1 MMLIVA
7 LWLSAAAYA
16 ENPDLSP
23 LPPATLFHVGQ
34 KPHMLANDR
43 AGTIDEET
51 WKRHIMG
58 ESTNFALSPWRRGLY
73 GGKDYDT
80 LELYANLYLGSPR
93 GQKKV
98 PWMMKITVKPECL
111 KADAVTDLATDQKYL
126 TWLFENASKLAQ
138 YASICLNLKTTD
150 CRDLIVGAQATG
162 GSGREN
168 ACDDLLQDV
177 ILGTKARVVRDVEWH
192 SSWYLRDRACIE
204 KLEAGPGVLLEALA
218 GAKWT
223 EASRAG
229 SLGANGGGQGLGS
242 IALLFGALADLE
254 GEAPAALL
262 DTLRSTT
269 AASDLRMKGELEKFT
284 GPAWVK
290 EAGPALIDGY
300 RRCQKTGKMEEF
312 RAAQKAFEESLHDPA
327 LTAVQ
332 HVRKQMEKAEALQA
346 ALAALCR

>member
-1 MMLIVA
+1 MLAVA

-23 LPPATLFHVGQ
+23 LPPSTLFHVGQ
-34 KPHMLANDR
+34 KPHMLANGR

-51 WKRHIMG
+51 WNRHIMG
-58 ESTNFALSPWRRGLY
+58 DSTNFALSPWRRGLY

-98 PWMMKITVKPECL
+98 PWLMKITVKEECL
-111 KADAVTDLATDQKYL
+111 RPEAVTDLATDQKYL
-126 TWLFENASKLAQ
+126 SWLFENAARVAQ
-138 YASICLNLKTTD
+138 YASICLNLKTKD
-150 CRDLIVGAQATG
+150 CRDLIVGAQNTG
-162 GSGREN
+162 GSGRETP
-168 ACDDLLQDV
+168 CDDLLQDV

-192 SSWYLRDRACIE
+192 SSWYLRDRACIG
-204 KLEAGPGVLLEALA
+204 KLEAGPAVLLETLA

-223 EASRAG
+223 QASRAG

-242 IALLFGALADLE
+242 LALLFGALADFE

-262 DTLRSTT
+262 DTLRAKT
-269 AASDLRMKGELEKFT
+269 AASDLRMTGEIEKFT

-290 EAGPALIDGY
+290 ETGPAVIDAY
-300 RRCQKTGKMEEF
+300 RRCQEKGKMEKF
-312 RAAQKAFEESLHDPA
+312 RAAQKTFEESLHDPA
-327 LTAVQ
+327 LSAVQ
-332 HVRKQMEKAEALQA
+332 HVKKQMEKVEALDG
-346 ALAALCR
+346 ALAVLCR